1 MTPYTDFFA
10 KFASEKQQVLIART
24 SSFKLGGLEFKVKK
38 GKRNTP
44 YAVPIT
50 EGWRKNRCGAIALS
64 TLEVRQDPN
73 ERKKRRAPHRCRIQ
87 TLRILRKRI
96 TP

>member
-1 MTPYTDFFA
+1 MTPYIDFFA

-44 YAVPIT
+44 YGVPSTHIT
-50 EGWRKNRCGAIALS
+50 HR
-64 TLEVRQDPN
+64 LEIQ
-73 ERKKRRAPHRCRIQ
+73 PHIF
-87 TLRILRKRI
+87 
-96 TP
+96 

>member
-1 MTPYTDFFA
+1 MAPYTDFFA
-10 KFASEKQQVLIART
+10 KFASEKQHVLIART

-44 YAVPIT
+44 YAVPIYAGT
-50 EGWRKNRCGAIALS
+50 RKNRCGAIALS

-73 ERKKRRAPHRCRIQ
+73 ERKSDAPRTVVVSAQHVGSGYRD
-87 TLRILRKRI
+87 L
-96 TP
+96 